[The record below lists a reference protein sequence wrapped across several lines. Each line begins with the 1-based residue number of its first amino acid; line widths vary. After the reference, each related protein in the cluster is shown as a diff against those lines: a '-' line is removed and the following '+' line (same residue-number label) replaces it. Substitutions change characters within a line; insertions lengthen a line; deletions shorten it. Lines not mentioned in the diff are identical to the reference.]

1 MLKKLIIILYVA
13 VLIVMGTA
21 TLVEKANSTDYAHE
35 HIYGAWWFV
44 ALWAALAIAGA
55 IYYIMYARRSF
66 HVRSALLHLSLI
78 VILIGAFISFTQGFN
93 GNIHLR
99 QGYPERIMVEESRGK
114 HLTRLLPFALKLD
127 TFAIKTDTTG
137 RIIDYTSRF
146 DIIGPPAPERG
157 SVEQAEVSIGPPTP
171 ERGRVE
177 QAEVSMNNI
186 YKYGEYRFYQASY
199 DEDLRGSVLIVNH
212 DFYGITVTYVG
223 YALLFL
229 SFILLISRPGVTGT
243 GSVDPK
249 FGSRRPVPATRWWLA
264 ATVVLLTLLWCLD
277 YFVLDGSWREIPI
290 LRHPLLAI
298 HVITIILAYALL
310 LVMAIKSLWWLIRK
324 RVTGTGRLDPNSGS
338 TDPVPATQL
347 TVALGLLSA
356 GIFIGA
362 IWANVSWGNYW
373 SWDAKET
380 WALITLMV
388 YAVPAHRRMFPV
400 FRNPKVY
407 HTYILLA
414 FLCILMTYFGVNHFL
429 TGMHSYA

>member
-1 MLKKLIIILYVA
+1 MLKKLIIILYIIL
-13 VLIVMGTA
+13 LIVMGAA
-21 TLVEKANSTDYAHE
+21 TFIEKANSTDYAHE

-44 ALWAALAIAGA
+44 ALWAALAIVGA

-99 QGYPERIMVEESRGK
+99 QGYPERIMVENNRGK
-114 HLTRLLPFALKLD
+114 HLTRMLPFALKLD
-127 TFAIKTDTTG
+127 TFEIKRDAAG
-137 RIIDYTSRF
+137 KVIDYTSRF
-146 DIIGPPAPERG
+146 DIIGPPTPERG
-157 SVEQAEVSIGPPTP
+157 SVEL
-171 ERGRVE
+171 
-177 QAEVSMNNI
+177 AEVSMNNI

-212 DFYGITVTYVG
+212 DFYGITVTYIG
-223 YALLFL
+223 YALLFI
-229 SFILLISRPGVTGT
+229 SFILLYLPTNLPHPLHKEGRSPH
-243 GSVDPK
+243 
-249 FGSRRPVPATRWWLA
+249 ATRKQQWWIA
-264 ATVVLLTLLWCLD
+264 VAVVLLTFLWCLD

-298 HVITIILAYALL
+298 HVTTIILAYALL
-310 LVMAIKSLWWLIRK
+310 LVMALKSLWWLIRK
-324 RVTGTGRLDPNSGS
+324 QETKPLKSS
-338 TDPVPATQL
+338 KEL
-347 TVALGLLSA
+347 TVALSLLCG

-373 SWDAKET
+373 TWDAKET

-388 YAVPAHRRMFPV
+388 YAVPAHRRSLPAFN
-400 FRNPKVY
+400 NPKVY
-407 HTYILLA
+407 HTYILIA

-429 TGMHSYA
+429 TGMHSYVQ